1 MRGILIFFNVVKF
14 VSHTVQ
20 ILSLKNFSDMLRFI
34 GLFTITE
41 STRELGRI
49 VSMSPVLLN
58 FSWLINMRFP
68 EFLEAFGSIRMLNV
82 LIRSYVKVS
91 VLSFTDTNDLV
102 ASLSDVGNGIIGHS
116 YRLFEGSTKWDS
128 CHL

>member
-1 MRGILIFFNVVKF
+1 
-14 VSHTVQ
+14 
-20 ILSLKNFSDMLRFI
+20 MLRFI

-41 STRELGRI
+41 STSKLSRI

-58 FSWLINMRFP
+58 FSWLINVRFP
-68 EFLEAFGSIRMLNV
+68 EFLETFWGTRMLNV

-91 VLSFTDTNDLV
+91 VLSFAHTNDLV
-102 ASLSDVGNGIIGHS
+102 ASLSDVGNGVVGHS